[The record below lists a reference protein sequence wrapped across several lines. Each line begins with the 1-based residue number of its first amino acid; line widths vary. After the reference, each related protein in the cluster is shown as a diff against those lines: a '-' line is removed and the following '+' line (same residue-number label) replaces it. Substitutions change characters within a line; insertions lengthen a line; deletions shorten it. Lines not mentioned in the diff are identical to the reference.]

1 MRWGRVVQYT
11 SILFTVLYDEECIY
25 FICNLWIAVSVTISS
40 SPSLPLFVSLP
51 PAEFSRESLEAA
63 GGLECP
69 LSKEKEDCSSV
80 ANVADPSS
88 KQNNAQ
94 AGTEKLKKTGT
105 GTQESFPWGTLHHRF
120 TRQGLFKNVKQFN
133 RLGLVSCNHGS
144 STNICEVPL
153 IHTSHSAAVAEMPW
167 EAATSESGK
176 ISLGL
181 FCHYCRLSLLILF
194 VSYVL
199 ISFSSLSLSI
209 YRMWTY

>member
-1 MRWGRVVQYT
+1 MDSCISHY
-11 SILFTVLYDEECIY
+11 LFI
-25 FICNLWIAVSVTISS
+25 SISS
-40 SPSLPLFVSLP
+40 SFCFSATSRVLKGESRSCRWTRVPPLQGERGLFQCCQCSRSLIKTKQCT
-51 PAEFSRESLEAA
+51 SRYR
-63 GGLECP
+63 
-69 LSKEKEDCSSV
+69 KV
-80 ANVADPSS
+80 
-88 KQNNAQ
+88 
-94 AGTEKLKKTGT
+94 KKTGT